1 MGLYEVDE
9 PILARYQGVWYEGKV
24 VETEP
29 ATGATGEARYKIHF
43 QGWNSRWDYWEVQSS
58 GDLMA
63 DTEENR
69 AKNMGKGKG
78 KGGAKAATTGAKD
91 GAKDAAK
98 DAGKKRP
105 SKDDGK
111 KSGSKKAKTSKKAG
125 DAGAEPEAVTAAP
138 DAAPELARL
147 RFNLSTSLKRELIAG
162 WEKIT
167 REDKL
172 VQLPRKVTVSAV
184 LERFASDSRAKAR
197 SPEQAEMAGEIS
209 SGLRAYFDGSLRA
222 VLLYAQERTQADA
235 LLAQPGKTTPSD
247 VTKPSDVYGA
257 EHLLRLFVKLPTLVP
272 LEDMDADATHL
283 LHVRLQDF
291 LRWLQRNAASSFG
304 CGYVGA
310 DADGRPTDE
319 VKEPEKVKEYVAPV
333 AKEKKE
339 KASHGDEKASP
350 DEKAPPPAAP
360 AVEPEPVAA

>member
-167 REDKL
+167 REEKL
-172 VQLPRKVTVSAV
+172 VRLPRSVTVSAV
-184 LERFASDSRAKAR
+184 LERFESETRAKAR
-197 SPEQAEMAGEIS
+197 SPEQAEMATEIS
-209 SGLRAYFDGSLRA
+209 SGLRAYFDRSLRA
-222 VLLYAQERTQADA
+222 VLLYAQERTQADV
-235 LLAQPGKTTPSD
+235 LLTDDARL
-247 VTKPSDVYGA
+247 PSDVYGA

-272 LEDMDADATHL
+272 LKDMDADATHL

-304 CGYVGA
+304 CGYVGR
-310 DADGRPTDE
+310 DADGSPTDE
-319 VKEPEKVKEYVAPV
+319 IKEPEKVKEYVAPV
-333 AKEKKE
+333 VKEKKD

-350 DEKAPPPAAP
+350 DEKATPPAPP

>member
-1 MGLYEVDE
+1 MYEVDE

-125 DAGAEPEAVTAAP
+125 DAGAEPEAVTAAH

-167 REDKL
+167 REEKL
-172 VQLPRKVTVSAV
+172 VRLPRSVTVSAV
-184 LERFASDSRAKAR
+184 LERFESETRAKAR
-197 SPEQAEMAGEIS
+197 SPEQAEMATEIS
-209 SGLRAYFDGSLRA
+209 SGLRAYFDRSLRP
-222 VLLYAQERTQADA
+222 VLLYAQERTQADV
-235 LLAQPGKTTPSD
+235 LLTDDARL
-247 VTKPSDVYGA
+247 PSDVYGA

-272 LEDMDADATHL
+272 LKDMDADATHL

-304 CGYVGA
+304 CGYVGR
-310 DADGRPTDE
+310 DADGSPTDE
-319 VKEPEKVKEYVAPV
+319 IKEPEKVKEYVAPV
-333 AKEKKE
+333 VKEKKE

-350 DEKAPPPAAP
+350 DEKATPPAPP